1 MFCKEMLVSSRKIF
15 SHRNIIHSVRLS
27 FSKNISL
34 ACQRE
39 IHYSATRI
47 NSTANQEQTF
57 VRYRRL
63 LKVIQRYVATS
74 SIQRTT
80 EVDRTRLT
88 SHSDFTIEK
97 AHSQGILATKDDNR
111 SDPDIPEETVK
122 QVTPSENP
130 PHGDAVKL
138 FNSPKG
144 TLHNI
149 FQQVTCET
157 KNIAFK
163 ATPSYRL
170 VLDHKKQMWLC
181 TYNISWPTEM
191 KFMAKDSKKSVAS
204 TKAALQVLSWL
215 LKEKKIT
222 KEGVP
227 ILYDEN
233 EVKILT
239 KKSYP
244 IVSLDHKTIDK
255 MQRIVGVYEK
265 EISPRISRSQSTGDK
280 NEDDAEDIF
289 YEELEGESFKQRT
302 KYLGYEKYMAKEKVK
317 LPISDFK
324 EKIIDQVN
332 SHQVVIIKGE
342 PGCGK
347 STRVPQYILEA
358 WAKDASFGK
367 PGKIA
372 VTQPRRIAAISLSQR
387 VAAEREELVGHIVG
401 YQVRLNS
408 NFRQSTGRILYCT
421 TGILLRHLQTNSN
434 LSDFTHVILD
444 EAHERDVNT
453 DLLMNLLRSA
463 IKKNPNLKLIVM
475 SATIDT
481 GVFSEYFGGAPV
493 LDIPGFTYPVEQ
505 HFLESLENVDV
516 QKTLKMCDGEVATVV
531 HEDVVQVLQHIHKS
545 KPEGAILCF
554 LPGWEDI
561 SKIRKLIPERSDLVV
576 HCLHSRLQDSEQWK
590 IFSRPPPGVRK
601 IILATNIA
609 ETSVTVDDVVY
620 VVDTGV
626 HKEQRFDVVKGIK
639 CIDNHWISKASATQ
653 RKGRAGRCCPGES
666 FHLYTRAKYDA
677 FAEYSLPEILRTSLS
692 KIVLDCKVVSSDAN
706 ALEFMGQLPTPPAE
720 AAVAG
725 AVRHLKDLELL
736 DGSEKLTPLGR
747 TLSDFQLEPE
757 LAKAMVDAVVFKCVS
772 PVVDVVTLFSAE
784 TELFVSGLL
793 NKEAARAI
801 KRQFCRSSDHL
812 AMMRLFEK
820 FLEIADEDNSRE
832 VERFCQDAC
841 LVPHKMRTLE
851 KLRKIHF
858 DYLHNGLQQALPLSD
873 DYSDN
878 DELVKAMLFSG
889 GGNLLTYRT
898 WDIVKRRLKKD
909 ATVLLT
915 RNNHKATITPESVNF
930 KKTKFPT
937 NHLLYINE
945 TRSDVRRTTL
955 VRECSLLPDVSVLL
969 FSNREMKIKTVADD
983 ENQLELVFE
992 GTNIKF
998 LCDKRQ
1004 AADIVRCREALRS
1017 SYQYFIKQLTDGG
1030 ESSDEIISSWD
1041 SILKL
1046 LSDILIKN
1054 RVKE

>member
-47 NSTANQEQTF
+47 NSTTNQEQTF

-122 QVTPSENP
+122 QVVDLVQEFEATPSESP
-130 PHGDAVKL
+130 LHGDAVKL

-149 FQQVTCET
+149 FQQVTSET
-157 KNIAFK
+157 KNTAFK

-239 KKSYP
+239 KKSCP

-265 EISPRISRSQSTGDK
+265 QISPRISRSQSTGDE

-387 VAAEREELVGHIVG
+387 VAAEREEL
-401 YQVRLNS
+401 
-408 NFRQSTGRILYCT
+408 
-421 TGILLRHLQTNSN
+421 
-434 LSDFTHVILD
+434 
-444 EAHERDVNT
+444 
-453 DLLMNLLRSA
+453 
-463 IKKNPNLKLIVM
+463 
-475 SATIDT
+475 
-481 GVFSEYFGGAPV
+481 
-493 LDIPGFTYPVEQ
+493 